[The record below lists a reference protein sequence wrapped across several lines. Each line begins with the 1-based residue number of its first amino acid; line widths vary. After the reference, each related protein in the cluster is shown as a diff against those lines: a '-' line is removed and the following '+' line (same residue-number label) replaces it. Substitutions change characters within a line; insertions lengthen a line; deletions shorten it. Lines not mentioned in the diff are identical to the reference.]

1 MSQAKNGDTV
11 KVHYKGTLED
21 GTVFDSSE
29 GRDPLEFDLGSGQLI
44 AGFEAA
50 VDGMK
55 AGETCSV
62 NIESADAYGPRRD
75 DMVMNVPRSQL
86 PDDMQPEVGMR
97 LQAGQGEEQFVV
109 TITSVQ
115 EDAVT
120 LDANH
125 PLAGKDLTFEITLV
139 EIVAT

>member
-1 MSQAKNGDTV
+1 MSGAKSGDTV
-11 KVHYKGTLED
+11 KVHYKGTLTD

-50 VDGMK
+50 VDGMQ
-55 AGETCSV
+55 AGETRE
-62 NIESADAYGPRRD
+62 IEIASGDAYGPHRD

-86 PDDMQPEVGMR
+86 PAEMEPEVGMR
-97 LQAGQGEEQFVV
+97 LQAGQDEQQLVV
-109 TITSVQ
+109 TVTGVADD
-115 EDAVT
+115 EVT

-125 PLAGKDLTFEITLV
+125 PLAGQDLKFEITLI
-139 EIVAT
+139 EIVA

>member
-50 VDGMK
+50 VSGMT
-55 AGETCSV
+55 AGETC
-62 NIESADAYGPRRD
+62 NIAIDSEEAYGPYRP

-86 PDDMQPEVGMR
+86 PSDLSPEVGMR

-109 TITSVQ
+109 TIIEVKDT
-115 EDAVT
+115 EVT

-125 PLAGKDLTFEITLV
+125 PLAGKNLKFEITLV
-139 EIVAT
+139 EIVA

>member
-1 MSQAKNGDTV
+1 MSKAKTGDTV

-29 GRDPLEFDLGSGQLI
+29 GRDPLEFDLGGGQII

-50 VDGMK
+50 VDGMR
-55 AGETCSV
+55 AGESCS
-62 NIESADAYGPRRD
+62 ISIAPADAYGPHQPE
-75 DMVMNVPRSQL
+75 MVMDVPRTQL
-86 PDDMQPEVGMR
+86 PADMQPEVGMR

-115 EDAVT
+115 KESVT

-125 PLAGKDLTFEITLV
+125 PLAGKDLSFEITLV
-139 EIVAT
+139 EIVA

>member
-11 KVHYKGTLED
+11 KVHYKGTLQD

-50 VDGMK
+50 VDGMS
-55 AGETCSV
+55 AGETCEV
-62 NIESADAYGPRRD
+62 DIGFAEAYGPHRE

-86 PDDMQPEVGMR
+86 PADMEPEVGMR
-97 LQAGQGEEQFVV
+97 LQAGQDEQQFVV
-109 TITSVQ
+109 TITGVAGD
-115 EDAVT
+115 EVT

-125 PLAGKDLTFEITLV
+125 PLAGQDLKFEITLV
-139 EIVAT
+139 EIVA